1 VIGIEQMRCMG
12 MVAHAEECRTLV
24 TTALDTQTF
33 LD

>member
-1 VIGIEQMRCMG
+1 MRGMG
-12 MVAHAEECRTLV
+12 MVEHATECRTLV